1 MALTNRKLKFLDVSY
16 NFVDITVIHSMRC
29 MIERNAT
36 LKYLAISD
44 LYKFNDRAIEAVL
57 KSL

>member
-1 MALTNRKLKFLDVSY
+1 LDVSY
-16 NFVDITVIHSMRC
+16 NFVDISVIHSLRC
-29 MIERNAT
+29 MIERNPV

-44 LYKFNDRAIEAVL
+44 IYKFNDRAIDAII